1 MKNIKLTRSLLIP
14 DQLKLELFRRSPE
27 LGPGILFFSGGT
39 ALRPLSQS
47 LTRYTHNAVHLITT
61 FDSGGSSAVLRKAFA
76 MPAVGDIRSRIMAL
90 ADKTMRGNPAI
101 VELFAHRLPREGQGQ
116 AALLET
122 LSLISAGKHPLMLN
136 VPEPMRRI
144 IRTHLEQFLQAMP
157 PDFELANASI
167 GNLVLCAGYLAYGR
181 QLEPVIFIFSK
192 LVRALGMVMP
202 ITNTPAHLAV
212 RLEDGQCISGQ
223 HKFTGKESGGVKSPV
238 TDFWLCKGEDKPEP
252 LELYLSSRLGEMI
265 RGASLICY
273 PMGSFYS
280 SLLANILPKGVG
292 RAVAENPN
300 PKIYVPNL
308 GNDPEEFGYSLQN
321 KVAILLRTLKRDDP
335 EGLEDKDLLN
345 FVLLDSKNAD
355 YPGGIP
361 WDYLKERGIEVIDCQ
376 LLSKTSAPFIDEK
389 MVADVLL
396 SLC

>member
-1 MKNIKLTRSLLIP
+1 MKNIKLTRSLKIP
-14 DQLKLELFRRSPE
+14 DQLKLELFRRAPE
-27 LGPGILFFSGGT
+27 LGPDILFFSGGT
-39 ALRPLSQS
+39 ALRPLSRS

-90 ADKTMRGNPAI
+90 SDKTVRGNPAI
-101 VELFAHRLPREGQGQ
+101 VDLFAYRLPKEGQRQ
-116 AALLET
+116 AARLET
-122 LSLISAGKHPLMLN
+122 LSLISAGKHPLMLK

-181 QLEPVIFIFSK
+181 QLEPVIFLFSK
-192 LVRALGMVMP
+192 LVRALGLVMP

-212 RLEDGQCISGQ
+212 RLADGQCITGQ
-223 HKFTGKESGGVKSPV
+223 HKFTGKESVGIKSPV
-238 TDFWLCKGEDKPEP
+238 KDFWLCKSEDKPEAV
-252 LELYLSSRLGEMI
+252 ELSLSQRLGEMI
-265 RGASLICY
+265 SGASLICY

-280 SLLANILPKGVG
+280 SLLANLLPKGVG
-292 RAVAENPN
+292 RAVSENPN
-300 PKIYVPNL
+300 PKIYIPNL
-308 GNDPEEFGYSLQN
+308 GNDPEEFGYSLQD
-321 KVAILLRTLKRDDP
+321 KVEILLRTLKRDNP
-335 EGLEDKDLLN
+335 EGLEDKSLLN
-345 FVLLDSKNAD
+345 FILLDGKNAE

-361 WDYLKERGIEVIDCQ
+361 WDYLKERGIVVIDCP
-376 LLSKTSAPFIDEK
+376 LLSKASAPLIDEK
-389 MVADVLL
+389 LVADVLL

>member
-27 LGPGILFFSGGT
+27 LGPNILFFSGGT
-39 ALRPLSQS
+39 ALRPLSQV
-47 LTRYTHNAVHLITT
+47 LTQYTHNAAHLITT

-90 ADKTMRGNPAI
+90 ADNTVRGNPAI
-101 VELFAHRLPREGQGQ
+101 VDLFAHRLPREGQKQ

-122 LSLISAGKHPLMLN
+122 LSLISAGKHPLMLK

-144 IRTHLEQFLQAMP
+144 IRTHLELFLQSMP
-157 PDFELANASI
+157 PDFDLANANI
-167 GNLVLCAGYLAYGR
+167 GNLVLSAGYLSYAR

-192 LVRALGMVMP
+192 LVRALGTVMP

-212 RLEDGQCISGQ
+212 RLADGQCVTGQ
-223 HKFTGKESGGVKSPV
+223 HKFTGKEGGAIKSPV
-238 TDFWLCKGEDKPEP
+238 TDFWLCKGENKPEP
-252 LELYLSSRLGEMI
+252 SELHLSARLGELI
-265 RGASLICY
+265 RGAGLICY

-280 SLLANILPKGVG
+280 SLLANILPTGVG

-308 GNDPEEFGYSLQN
+308 GNDPEEFGYSLRD
-321 KVAILLRTLKRDDP
+321 KIEILLRALKRDNP
-335 EGLEDKDLLN
+335 ESLEDKSLLN
-345 FVLLDSKNAD
+345 FILLDSKHAR

-361 WDYLKERGIEVIDCQ
+361 LDYLAERGMKVIDCP
-376 LLSKTSAPFIDEK
+376 LVSKASTPLIDEK
-389 MVADVLL
+389 LAAEVLV